1 MRTWREKLDSNGSPI
16 WLRRS
21 RFVAREF
28 AWLQPERESL
38 FSPASSA
45 ITSRIL
51 SAIFLEMRSQCSAV
65 LASLDVK
72 DAFLTVD
79 QQEPTLVHTTD
90 AAGNPQSFSLGK
102 VLPGQRDGSLLWYSA
117 QVIER
122 PGDELSFLKRAHVLH
137 ADGRMTIQTHHKHVQ
152 QMCSL
157 LKMNGRIQSKKSPGH
172 ADMDKEDNSK
182 ELDAIAGTTFRT
194 CVGILM
200 YLASDLPHCQ
210 HVVRHLSTY
219 SARPTEKSMCVLR
232 HLVGYLSGHS
242 DLCRSLKWDGRCSG
256 VYHQQYS
263 YDAGESVLEVFTDSD
278 WASDRQSR
286 RSVSCC
292 LIFYGRCLLYAA
304 SRTQKVISL
313 SSAEAEVYACSSG
326 CSDAIL
332 LSKLISW
339 LNGRATHIHLYT
351 DSSGARGILQRMGV
365 GRLRHLSCRI
375 LWLQQLIANGTICVA
390 AVSGHSNPADI
401 GTKRLG
407 CSRMRSLM
415 AVLGVYNQTTQSVEG
430 SDDPGR
436 VFVRKLNIRTLISAL
451 SLLQLQGCDLDGPD
465 ETSSCFK
472 FACTAVVG
480 VFLLLPWI
488 FPNMFSFCGND
499 DEPSADVHSA
509 QVDLDDG
516 VQNDEP
522 VAMDDLQAIAQEMEP
537 DGGPVAP
544 AHLLAAAQDMH
555 PMASSSDAPLVGH
568 AAEPLPEPGT
578 YEDRIPQFTCETMP
592 PINAE
597 WFPEALIV
605 WLYDRCSGRLM
616 RTNEL
621 RKQHVYH
628 ERMLLL
634 LDLMVCLRNF
644 QVTRLEVYNMLLE
657 IDDLS
662 EDENSPSHELSH
674 QGRLSAIHGA
684 QRAFDF
690 GSNLMRALQV
700 RTYPPESSIHVDTVA
715 RQLAESFNSID
726 DGESSEELEDAEQ
739 RRERYIHSFMS
750 EVSDPEYWMDIHHGD
765 AEVEESDAG

>member
-1 MRTWREKLDSNGSPI
+1 
-16 WLRRS
+16 
-21 RFVAREF
+21 VAREF

-102 VLPGQRDGSLLWYSA
+102 VLPGQRDGSLLWYRDITSYLKSQLNMEEHPAYPCLLRSPDGSCAILIHVDDLLVVGKRDFVLNTLLAKLREKYEISA

-122 PGDELSFLKRAHVLH
+122 PGDELSFLKRTHVLH
-137 ADGRMTIQTHHKHVQ
+137 SDGRMTIQTHHKHVQ

-242 DLCRSLKWDGRCSG
+242 DLCMSLKSLKWDGRCSG
-256 VYHQQYS
+256 VYHQQYN

-332 LSKLISW
+332 LSRLISW

-351 DSSGARGILQRMGV
+351 DFFRCERDTSKNG
-365 GRLRHLSCRI
+365 CRK
-375 LWLQQLIANGTICVA
+375 V
-390 AVSGHSNPADI
+390 DI
-401 GTKRLG
+401 FRAEFYG
-407 CSRMRSLM
+407 CSSWLPT
-415 AVLGVYNQTTQSVEG
+415 V
-430 SDDPGR
+430 P
-436 VFVRKLNIRTLISAL
+436 
-451 SLLQLQGCDLDGPD
+451 
-465 ETSSCFK
+465 
-472 FACTAVVG
+472 FA
-480 VFLLLPWI
+480 LLP
-488 FPNMFSFCGND
+488 F
-499 DEPSADVHSA
+499 
-509 QVDLDDG
+509 LDI
-516 VQNDEP
+516 Q
-522 VAMDDLQAIAQEMEP
+522 I
-537 DGGPVAP
+537 
-544 AHLLAAAQDMH
+544 LL
-555 PMASSSDAPLVGH
+555 
-568 AAEPLPEPGT
+568 T
-578 YEDRIPQFTCETMP
+578 
-592 PINAE
+592 
-597 WFPEALIV
+597 
-605 WLYDRCSGRLM
+605 
-616 RTNEL
+616 
-621 RKQHVYH
+621 
-628 ERMLLL
+628 
-634 LDLMVCLRNF
+634 
-644 QVTRLEVYNMLLE
+644 
-657 IDDLS
+657 
-662 EDENSPSHELSH
+662 
-674 QGRLSAIHGA
+674 
-684 QRAFDF
+684 
-690 GSNLMRALQV
+690 
-700 RTYPPESSIHVDTVA
+700 
-715 RQLAESFNSID
+715 
-726 DGESSEELEDAEQ
+726 
-739 RRERYIHSFMS
+739 
-750 EVSDPEYWMDIHHGD
+750 
-765 AEVEESDAG
+765 

>member
-122 PGDELSFLKRAHVLH
+122 PGDELSFLKRTHVLH
-137 ADGRMTIQTHHKHVQ
+137 ADGRKTIQTHHKHVQ

-522 VAMDDLQAIAQEMEP
+522 VAMDDWQAIAQEMEP

-605 WLYDRCSGRLM
+605 CLYDRCSGRLM

-644 QVTRLEVYNMLLE
+644 QVTRLEVYNMLVE

>member
-1 MRTWREKLDSNGSPI
+1 M
-16 WLRRS
+16 
-21 RFVAREF
+21 AREF

-122 PGDELSFLKRAHVLH
+122 PGDELSFLKRTHVLH

-644 QVTRLEVYNMLLE
+644 QVTRLEVHNMLVE